1 MNRFFSKF
9 PWLRPLGCGL
19 LVCALVL
26 SICLPLLGM
35 RAAEPDN
42 PILQAE
48 PQEITVLQAGNAPG
62 HSGSGD
68 GLNASGSGANGD
80 TESDL
85 TGEAEQPNPEEP
97 DSEAGQSTEPEPAP
111 QEQPAQP
118 DYSDLD
124 IGTNADSN
132 SGSEG
137 EAPGDTGETDE
148 SLPLPDLD
156 LGATLTWYKY
166 GAQPA
171 AIACTPGETIGMR
184 IGPNEIHIMARS

>member
-9 PWLRPLGCGL
+9 PWLRPLGCSL

-85 TGEAEQPNPEEP
+85 TGEAEQPDLKRQ

-111 QEQPAQP
+111 QEQPPSPTIPTWTSAQALIP
-118 DYSDLD
+118 
-124 IGTNADSN
+124 I
-132 SGSEG
+132 
-137 EAPGDTGETDE
+137 
-148 SLPLPDLD
+148 
-156 LGATLTWYKY
+156 
-166 GAQPA
+166 PA
-171 AIACTPGETIGMR
+171 AKVKSRAIPAKRMNRSRFPISTS
-184 IGPNEIHIMARS
+184 ARP

>member
-35 RAAEPDN
+35 RAAEPEN
-42 PILQAE
+42 PILSAQ

-80 TESDL
+80 AESDL
-85 TGEAEQPNPEEP
+85 TGEAEQPDPEE
-97 DSEAGQSTEPEPAP
+97 
-111 QEQPAQP
+111 
-118 DYSDLD
+118 
-124 IGTNADSN
+124 ADS
-132 SGSEG
+132 
-137 EAPGDTGETDE
+137 
-148 SLPLPDLD
+148 
-156 LGATLTWYKY
+156 
-166 GAQPA
+166 
-171 AIACTPGETIGMR
+171 
-184 IGPNEIHIMARS
+184 

>member
-85 TGEAEQPNPEEP
+85 TGEAEQPDPLAVLAEYHDRYPLRDGMNRGEFLQRWNGTPALLEELVEQKLIKLRGPVAALPSFRPKYSPEL
-97 DSEAGQSTEPEPAP
+97 AKF
-111 QEQPAQP
+111 
-118 DYSDLD
+118 
-124 IGTNADSN
+124 GTKSRCTTD
-132 SGSEG
+132 G
-137 EAPGDTGETDE
+137 PGWSRKKT
-148 SLPLPDLD
+148 S
-156 LGATLTWYKY
+156 A
-166 GAQPA
+166 
-171 AIACTPGETIGMR
+171 
-184 IGPNEIHIMARS
+184 

>member
-35 RAAEPDN
+35 RAAEPEN
-42 PILQAE
+42 PILSAQ

-85 TGEAEQPNPEEP
+85 TGEAEQPDPEEA
-97 DSEAGQSTEPEPAP
+97 DSEAGQSTEP
-111 QEQPAQP
+111 
-118 DYSDLD
+118 
-124 IGTNADSN
+124 
-132 SGSEG
+132 
-137 EAPGDTGETDE
+137 
-148 SLPLPDLD
+148 
-156 LGATLTWYKY
+156 
-166 GAQPA
+166 
-171 AIACTPGETIGMR
+171 
-184 IGPNEIHIMARS
+184 

>member
-68 GLNASGSGANGD
+68 DNFNTPLLCVFGKRLHFCRCAVSG
-80 TESDL
+80 
-85 TGEAEQPNPEEP
+85 
-97 DSEAGQSTEPEPAP
+97 
-111 QEQPAQP
+111 
-118 DYSDLD
+118 
-124 IGTNADSN
+124 
-132 SGSEG
+132 EG
-137 EAPGDTGETDE
+137 IDFERYA
-148 SLPLPDLD
+148 
-156 LGATLTWYKY
+156 K
-166 GAQPA
+166 
-171 AIACTPGETIGMR
+171 IV
-184 IGPNEIHIMARS
+184 